1 MPYGTIKVDTITF
14 TDAGVDKSVSISGL
28 VQNPTFTGNVTATG
42 TISGLIVQAPTVT
55 GTTANFAS
63 GVYTTQI
70 SGAIVKVPAGGAG
83 APSIQ
88 VGVGASVAPGLYGAG
103 TDLLGISTGGAG
115 RIFIDSTGRLGVG
128 TSSPA
133 QVLDVAGNGRFFV
146 NAGSPTVSVN
156 NGTIDHY
163 IGVNATGGLV
173 GTSNSYPVLFLTNNT
188 ERLRIDSSGN
198 VGIGTTSPGA
208 LLDVRAGSLHVGSDY
223 VSTLNTDYRIRLR
236 SVGAASNNNY
246 LVELG
251 ASGSGPQPAD
261 SDLTINT
268 QTWNGSAYVIT
279 EKMRVT
285 ATGNVGIGTT
295 SPSLGLLEVSSAN
308 GVTLAIKNTTGTT
321 VGTEFCQLTFNNTSN
336 ANANFESAKIK
347 AISTNGGSNLAHLT
361 FENSGTERARIDSS
375 GRVGIGT
382 SSPAEV
388 LHVNGN
394 LALDNGVLN
403 TPKYLTFRANSTGA
417 EYGGIRWFNLQWN
430 GNIRASITSASD
442 GAVFNGYLA
451 FSTGSSGNDATEK
464 MRIDSSGRVG
474 IGTSSPGSLLDVRFP
489 TSPATDNG
497 DGFNTLRVWTSSAL
511 AADTGGAISLG
522 GVNATGGAASSFGQI
537 AGRKVNATS
546 ADYAGYLQ
554 FSVND
559 LGGTMFEAMRIDSSG
574 RVGINNTGP
583 GTILDVGDPGTG
595 LRFINGA
602 GGNLNIGLLG
612 GTSSVD
618 SYIYQRANGPLLFGT
633 NNAERL
639 RIDSSGRLLV
649 GSSTA
654 RSLYGQT
661 GVLQTEG
668 TGYASSGVNIIL
680 NNASTAGPLLMLGKS
695 RGSANGSNTI
705 VQNGDTL
712 GEIYFCGADGT
723 DLDTPGAGIRAV
735 VDGAPGSNDMPSRL
749 EFSTTADGAAVPTER
764 MRITQGGGLKASTNG
779 SYGLLSAPNAHEFVQ
794 ASPGS
799 AAFHAYHSATSGQV
813 YGYYFQFTN
822 QNPND
827 TTAYVFTSLDN
838 TNANIYTIWSNG
850 TVTARSDAKFKKNIE
865 TTRNGYLEDLA
876 QLRVVK
882 YNWYNHEDGTPKE
895 LGFIAQEVEQVFPG
909 LVSTAPDKDDQG
921 NETGEVSK
929 SIKTSVFTPMLVKA
943 LQEAL
948 ERIKTLE
955 AKVAALEGN

>member
-474 IGTSSPGSLLDVRFP
+474 IGTSSPTSSLHVGGGLASTQSPVTYLSAENGSVAVACEIRQGRFDKDVLVLSTNQSLSANLFNAIENGTSRFVITGAGLVGIGT
-489 TSPATDNG
+489 TSPVSALNVSVADGGNVTISNTNDGHTGGLAFG
-497 DGFNTLRVWTSSAL
+497 DTSSN
-511 AADTGGAISLG
+511 T
-522 GVNATGGAASSFGQI
+522 
-537 AGRKVNATS
+537 
-546 ADYAGYLQ
+546 
-554 FSVND
+554 
-559 LGGTMFEAMRIDSSG
+559 SG
-574 RVGINNTGP
+574 RVSYDHGNNSMRFDTAGNERCRLTSDGKWLVGTSTFSGSSKLVVQGSTSDNDEAFFSLVRGTSP
-583 GTILDVGDPGTG
+583 GSGQNLGVIRFQGNGTTNEAAQISAV
-595 LRFINGA
+595 RD
-602 GGNLNIGLLG
+602 G
-612 GTSSVD
+612 GTWTSGSSH
-618 SYIYQRANGPLLFGT
+618 P
-633 NNAERL
+633 
-639 RIDSSGRLLV
+639 GRLVFSVTPDGL
-649 GSSTA
+649 
-654 RSLYGQT
+654 
-661 GVLQTEG
+661 
-668 TGYASSGVNIIL
+668 ASPV
-680 NNASTAGPLLMLGKS
+680 
-695 RGSANGSNTI
+695 
-705 VQNGDTL
+705 
-712 GEIYFCGADGT
+712 
-723 DLDTPGAGIRAV
+723 
-735 VDGAPGSNDMPSRL
+735 
-749 EFSTTADGAAVPTER
+749 ER
-764 MRITQGGGLKASTNG
+764 MRISNAGNWSVGGA
-779 SYGLLSAPNAHEFVQ
+779 FVDFGVQ
-794 ASPGS
+794 
-799 AAFHAYHSATSGQV
+799 
-813 YGYYFQFTN
+813 
-822 QNPND
+822 
-827 TTAYVFTSLDN
+827 N
-838 TNANIYTIWSNG
+838 TNSLQFLTSNGQGYVNHSNG
-850 TVTARSDAKFKKNIE
+850 TSTGTAYWVFGLNTTAIGSITQSGTTGVAYNTSSDYRLKENVVPLVGAIE
-865 TTRNGYLEDLA
+865 RVN
-876 QLRVVK
+876 QLQVRRFNFIADPDRTV
-882 YNWYNHEDGTPKE
+882 D
-895 LGFIAQEVEQVFPG
+895 GFIAHEAQAVVPECV
-909 LVSTAPDKDDQG
+909 
-921 NETGEVSK
+921 TGEKDAVDDEGNPVYQGIDQSK
-929 SIKTSVFTPMLVKA
+929 LVPLLTAA
-943 LQEAL
+943 LQEAIAEIESL
-948 ERIKTLE
+948 KGRLT
-955 AKVAALEGN
+955 AAGI